1 MGYTIGIYLAA
12 GSSSRMGRNKLALPL
27 FNTTLGS
34 VALKVALQSNLDE
47 VLIVKRAEDRLE
59 WVDSSCEVQFQSV
72 TCCDAHLGQAH
83 SIVTGIKAAVTRG
96 ADAVMIMLADQPFLR
111 MHHLNTMMEVA
122 TRERIQYIGTNAEG
136 RTQPPL
142 LFSKE
147 VFPDLMKLEGDV
159 GARRLLPTLTG
170 MSLNIKESR
179 EAYDI
184 DTEEEY
190 TWLISQ
196 QNIP

>member
-27 FNTTLGS
+27 FTTTLGS
-34 VALKVALQSNLDE
+34 VALKAALNSNLDE
-47 VLIVKRAEDRLE
+47 VLIVKRGDDRLE
-59 WVDSSCEVQFQSV
+59 WVDSSCEGHFRSIP
-72 TCCDAHLGQAH
+72 CHDAHLGQAQ
-83 SIVTGIKAAVTRG
+83 SIVAGIQAAVTCG
-96 ADAVMIMLADQPFLR
+96 ADAIVIMLADQPFLR
-111 MHHLNTMMEVA
+111 THHLNAMIEA
-122 TRERIQYIGTNAEG
+122 AGRECVQYIGTNVDG

-142 LFSKE
+142 LFSKQ
-147 VFPDLMKLEGDV
+147 VFPALMKLKGDI
-159 GARRLLPTLTG
+159 GARHLLPTLTG
-170 MSLNIKESR
+170 RSLNIQERR

-190 TWLISQ
+190 AWLIRQ